1 MSRNLSCFGFLLCLA
16 GAAGAAHKHGPV
28 FAVDVASGT
37 SATGPKITVNAAV
50 STQALDLKHLALSD
64 FGDEDPVK

>member
-16 GAAGAAHKHGPV
+16 GAAGAAHKHGPM
-28 FAVDVASGT
+28 FAVDVASG
-37 SATGPKITVNAAV
+37 AKIAVNTAV